1 VTGGANH
8 REGSAPS
15 ALVHA
20 TSVVLGKACIP
31 FGGAVDGAVLLLG
44 ASGSGKSDVALRLIG
59 MGAQLL
65 SDDQTMLFAESGRLL
80 AEAPRSLYG
89 RIEIRGVGIVTL
101 ESAKRAGI
109 VLMPPLQ
116 GFRSRCVTP
125 FPKRLL
131 PLKRRRCCICRP
143 SRPRHRRR
151 SPPLPQPSPGALLS
165 QGLFRLLP
173 ALFSEPN
180 AAILRAIP
188 HTQGT

>member
-109 VLMPPLQ
+109 VLAVMLDSDAAAPRLPEPLRYTLPETLAAVEAPPLLYLPP
-116 GFRSRCVTP
+116 FEASTPAKIAAAAAALARSTFVAGLVSP
-125 FPKRLL
+125 S
-131 PLKRRRCCICRP
+131 
-143 SRPRHRRR
+143 SRP
-151 SPPLPQPSPGALLS
+151 
-165 QGLFRLLP
+165 F
-173 ALFSEPN
+173 F
-180 AAILRAIP
+180 
-188 HTQGT
+188 